1 MKKRVLCFGDSNTWG
16 YNGEDGS
23 RFEEDVRWTGI
34 LQQLLG
40 DEYTVIEEGHN
51 GRTTVWDDPIENRLA
66 GLTYLWPCME
76 SQSPF
81 DLIIIMLGTNDVL
94 GDPDAERIAQS
105 MRAFL
110 LALRQKLPD
119 CPVLLTAPPIV
130 RGYGET
136 AEEASMELPALYEAL
151 AEELGLAFTDSSTW
165 QIAMGADGV
174 HFSPRGHAIYAAKM
188 AQRILAL
195 GI

>member
-1 MKKRVLCFGDSNTWG
+1 MRKRIVCYGDSNTYG
-16 YNGEDGS
+16 YDAADWFGG
-23 RFEEDVRWTGI
+23 RLRAEERWVD
-34 LQQLLG
+34 LLG
-40 DEYTVIEEGHN
+40 HALDADVFNCGMN
-51 GRTTVWDDPIENRLA
+51 GRSVPR
-66 GLTYLWPCME
+66 WPRSVE
-76 SQSPF
+76 VDVALIARYKP
-81 DLIIIMLGTNDVL
+81 DLVLVMLGTNDVL